1 MGTSPK
7 LKHNNQPPSLRDE
20 RLRFGRINGAML
32 GLALGLGL
40 WIPPILRLVSV
51 PLPFFALEL
60 ALGFGA
66 LILIGLCAGHV
77 SAWVDRAL
85 ASMVIWAGA
94 GLIMTWVV
102 GHLLFEGQTW
112 LIWLLDSRFWGQVIY
127 PSTEATQIRMGIAGF
142 FFVLLLAIYGL
153 LQSLRLDGLQTQLDE
168 RRRLMGQ
175 GWVQLTLALIPAL
188 AVGMIVDDILFKPV
202 FIAPKVVHEAIQVA
216 RVNDVDDL
224 FDLSLESAINYNVLR
239 GVHDQ
244 LGGPYTLQI
253 GEMRLGLSSEFSI
266 VANFD
271 SGAWINCTLLAG
283 NLNNCYD
290 MSAPYQRGFPS
301 LIATGTVPV
310 DCMAC
315 NIRVTP
321 TQAADLDQRRARLGP
336 DPVVDVLAQ
345 RGSHVLM
352 RAASASGDYAFDC
365 FLVGIS
371 PVSLG
376 MCRDAQ

>member
-7 LKHNNQPPSLRDE
+7 LTHNNQPPSLRDE
-20 RLRFGRINGAML
+20 RLRFSRLNGAML

-40 WIPPILRLVSV
+40 WLPPILRLASV
-51 PLPFFALEL
+51 PVRLFALEL
-60 ALGFGA
+60 LLGFGA
-66 LILIGLCAGHV
+66 LVLIGLCAGQI

-94 GLIMTWVV
+94 GLLMVWVI

-112 LIWLLDSRFWGQVIY
+112 LIWLLDSRFWGQMIY
-127 PSTEATQIRMGIAGF
+127 PSTPATQARMGVAGF

-153 LQSLRLDGLQTQLDE
+153 MQGLRLDGLQNQLDE

-175 GWVQLTLALIPAL
+175 GWVQLTVVLIPAL
-188 AVGMIVDDILFKPV
+188 AAGMIVDDILFKPV
-202 FIAPKVVHEAIQVA
+202 FTAPKIVHQAIQVA
-216 RVNDVDDL
+216 RANDVEDL
-224 FDLSLESAINYNVLR
+224 FDLSLESAINFNALK

-253 GEMRLGLSSEFSI
+253 GEIRLGLSSEFSI
-266 VANFD
+266 VADFD
-271 SGAWINCTLLAG
+271 SDAWLNCTLLAG

-290 MSAPYQRGFPS
+290 MSAPYHRGFPS
-301 LIATGTVPV
+301 LVATGSVPG

-315 NIRVTP
+315 NIRITP
-321 TQAADLDQRRARLGP
+321 AQAADLDQRRARLGP
-336 DPVVDVLAQ
+336 DPVVNVLAQ

-352 RAASASGDYAFDC
+352 RTASASGDYAFDC

-376 MCRDAQ
+376 TCRDAQ

>member
-1 MGTSPK
+1 MGTLPK
-7 LKHNNQPPSLRDE
+7 LTHNNQPPSLRDE

-51 PLPFFALEL
+51 PLPLFALEL
-60 ALGFGA
+60 ALGFVS

-85 ASMVIWAGA
+85 VSMVIWAGA

-127 PSTEATQIRMGIAGF
+127 PSTEATQVRMGVAGF

-188 AVGMIVDDILFKPV
+188 AVGLIVDDILFKPV
-202 FIAPKVVHEAIQVA
+202 FTAPKIVHEAIQVA
-216 RVNDVDDL
+216 KANDIDDL
-224 FDLSLESAINYNVLR
+224 FDLSLDSAINYNVLR
-239 GVHDQ
+239 GVHEQ
-244 LGGPYTLQI
+244 LAGPYTLQI
-253 GEMRLGLSSEFSI
+253 GEIRLGLSSEFSI
-266 VANFD
+266 VAEFD

-301 LIATGTVPV
+301 LIATGSVPG

-321 TQAADLDQRRARLGP
+321 AQAADLDQRRARLGP
-336 DPVVDVLAQ
+336 NPVVDVLAQ

-352 RAASASGDYAFDC
+352 RAASTSGDYAFDC

>member
-7 LKHNNQPPSLRDE
+7 LTHNNQPPSLRDE

-40 WIPPILRLVSV
+40 WVSPILRLASV
-51 PLPFFALEL
+51 PLRLFALEL
-60 ALGFGA
+60 VLGFGA
-66 LILIGLCAGHV
+66 LILIGLCAGQI

-94 GLIMTWVV
+94 GLLMDWVV

-127 PSTEATQIRMGIAGF
+127 PSTEATQVRMGVAGF
-142 FFVLLLAIYGL
+142 FFILLLAIYGL
-153 LQSLRLDGLQTQLDE
+153 LQSLRLDGLQAQLDE
-168 RRRLMGQ
+168 RR
-175 GWVQLTLALIPAL
+175 QLTGGGWFQLLIVLIPAL
-188 AVGMIVDDILFKPV
+188 AVGVIVDDILFKPV
-202 FIAPKVVHEAIQVA
+202 FAAPRVVHEAIQVA
-216 RVNDVDDL
+216 RANDVDDL
-224 FDLSLESAINYNVLR
+224 FDLSLESAINYNVLK

-244 LGGPYTLQI
+244 LEGPYTLQI
-253 GEMRLGLSSEFSI
+253 GEIRLGLSSEFSI
-266 VANFD
+266 VAEFE
-271 SGAWINCTLLAG
+271 SGAWINCTLLAD

-301 LIATGTVPV
+301 LIATGSLPA
-310 DCMAC
+310 DCRAC

-321 TQAADLDQRRARLGP
+321 AQAADLDQRRARLGP
-336 DPVVDVLAQ
+336 APVVDVLAQ

-352 RAASASGDYAFDC
+352 RAASASGDHAFDC

-376 MCRDAQ
+376 MCRDVQ

>member
-7 LKHNNQPPSLRDE
+7 LTHNNQPPSLRDE
-20 RLRFGRINGAML
+20 RLRFGRFSGASL

-40 WIPPILRLVSV
+40 WLPPILRLASV
-51 PLPFFALEL
+51 PLPLFALEL

-66 LILIGLCAGHV
+66 LILIGLCAGHI
-77 SAWVDRAL
+77 SAWVDRSL

-94 GLIMTWVV
+94 GLLMDWVV

-127 PSTEATQIRMGIAGF
+127 PSTAATQLRMGVAGF

-168 RRRLMGQ
+168 RRRLTGG
-175 GWVQLTLALIPAL
+175 GWFQLLIVLIPAL
-188 AVGMIVDDILFKPV
+188 AVGVIVDDILFKPV
-202 FIAPKVVHEAIQVA
+202 FAAPRVVHEAIQVA
-216 RVNDVDDL
+216 RANDADDL
-224 FDLSLESAINYNVLR
+224 FDLSLDSAINYNVLK

-244 LGGPYTLQI
+244 LDGPYTLQI
-253 GEMRLGLSSEFSI
+253 GEIRLGLSSEFSI
-266 VANFD
+266 VADFEN
-271 SGAWINCTLLAG
+271 GAWLNCTLLAD

-290 MSAPYQRGFPS
+290 MSAPYVRGFPA
-301 LIATGTVPV
+301 LIATGNLPA
-310 DCMAC
+310 DCRAC

-321 TQAADLDQRRARLGP
+321 AQAADLDQRRAHLGLV
-336 DPVVDVLAQ
+336 PVVDVLAQ

-352 RAASASGDYAFDC
+352 RATSASGDYAFDC

-376 MCRDAQ
+376 TCRDVQ